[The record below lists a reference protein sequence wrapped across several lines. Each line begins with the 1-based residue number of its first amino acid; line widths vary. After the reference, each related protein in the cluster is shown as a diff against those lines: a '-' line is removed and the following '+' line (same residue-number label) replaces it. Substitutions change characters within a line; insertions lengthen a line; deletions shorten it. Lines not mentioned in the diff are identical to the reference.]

1 MISYDKLSSSQRYA
15 VGLSIALLAAA
26 VQWSLWFSLGNR
38 IPFLVFVSS
47 MAMCA
52 VLLGPGPAGV
62 VLTVGFA
69 SGLLMLEP
77 IQSFYVAD
85 SGDRLALIAYLAL
98 GLLFLFAGG
107 KLRRYEKVAA
117 EAKSEVEATSLRAA
131 RAMQQQEKRFLV
143 AIEASAVPFSL
154 LDPVRDEG
162 GAIVDF
168 RWSYL
173 NRAAAATLGCERE
186 ALIGRRINEM
196 LPGIWDEPGM
206 LERYS
211 AVSATGE
218 SQQFE
223 FYSNA
228 NGIKGWYHVYASALD
243 DSIVVWFQNITEQ
256 KQGEQSLQ
264 EEAKSKDR
272 FIATLAHELRNP
284 LAPIQ
289 QATSLM
295 RLPSASEQTRNWA
308 SEVIDRQSRHM
319 AVLLDDLL
327 DMSRISRGVLTL
339 RKALIEV
346 KPAIHDAIEA
356 ADPLVRSKQHELIVR
371 MPPQDVYLEA
381 DQVRVTQI
389 VSNLL
394 TNAAKYTDKGGTI
407 SLVVEAEP
415 DTVSIC
421 VSDTGIGI
429 KAEKLQEIF
438 EMFTQVR
445 PERDNQD
452 GGLGIGLAVTKGL
465 VELHG
470 GTIEAASDGP
480 GAGSRFTVRLPAAQ
494 QHLVQTTDAAALE
507 RQREPGALRVLIAD
521 DNHDAADVLASLME
535 LQGNEVHVAY
545 EGQAALAAFH
555 AFRPDVAF
563 LDIGMPLLTGVQI
576 AEAIR
581 ASADGRD
588 VMLIA
593 VTGWGQDND
602 RANTLRAGFNHH
614 LTKPVSFDRMEE
626 ILSEVRQRVHA
637 V

>member
-1 MISYDKLSSSQRYA
+1 MISYDKFSASQRYVA
-15 VGLSIALLAAA
+15 GFSIACAAAA
-26 VQWSLWFSLGNR
+26 VQWALWLSLGSR

-47 MAMCA
+47 LAMCA
-52 VLLGPGPAGV
+52 ILLGPGPAGV
-62 VLTVGFA
+62 VLMVGFV

-77 IQSFYVAD
+77 IHSFHVEE
-85 SGDRLALIAYLAL
+85 SGDQLALTAYVAL
-98 GLLFLFAGG
+98 GLMFLFAGS
-107 KLRRYEKVAA
+107 KLRRYARVAEDARTEVAA
-117 EAKSEVEATSLRAA
+117 ASMRAEHA
-131 RAMQQQEKRFLV
+131 VQRQEKRFLV

-154 LDPVRDEG
+154 LDPVRDAN

-173 NRAAAATLGCERE
+173 NRAAAATLGFERDS
-186 ALIGRRINEM
+186 LIGRKINDV
-196 LPGIWDEPGM
+196 LPGSWDEPGM
-206 LERYS
+206 LERYCS
-211 AVSATGE
+211 VSATGE

-223 FYSNA
+223 FYSSA

-243 DSIVVWFQNITEQ
+243 DSIVVWFQDITEQ

-295 RLPSASEQTRNWA
+295 RQPGASDHTRQWA
-308 SEVIDRQSRHM
+308 AEVIDRQSRHM
-319 AVLLDDLL
+319 AVLLNDLL

-339 RKALIEV
+339 RKALVEV

-356 ADPLVRSKQHELIVR
+356 ADPLIRTKQHELIVR
-371 MPPQDVYLEA
+371 MPPHDVYLEA

-389 VSNLL
+389 LSNLL
-394 TNAAKYTDKGGTI
+394 TNAAKYTDSGGTI
-407 SLVVEAEP
+407 LLAVEAED

-494 QHLVQTTDAAALE
+494 QHVPAAVDAGA
-507 RQREPGALRVLIAD
+507 REHKQAPGALRVLIAD

-545 EGQAALAAFH
+545 EGQAALAAYH
-555 AFRPDVAF
+555 AFRPHVAF
-563 LDIGMPLLTGVQI
+563 LDIGMPLLTGVQV

-581 ASADGRD
+581 AAAGGGN
-588 VMLIA
+588 VTLVA

-626 ILSEVRQRVHA
+626 ILQEVRQQAEV